1 MAIVGA
7 VVVPCRCHGC
17 CHYTMCGAV
26 VMVVHCGGVM
36 VAVILLH
43 MMLQLWWLALNK
55 EEGRVSVS
63 KGGGR

>member
-1 MAIVGA
+1 
-7 VVVPCRCHGC
+7 
-17 CHYTMCGAV
+17 MCGAV